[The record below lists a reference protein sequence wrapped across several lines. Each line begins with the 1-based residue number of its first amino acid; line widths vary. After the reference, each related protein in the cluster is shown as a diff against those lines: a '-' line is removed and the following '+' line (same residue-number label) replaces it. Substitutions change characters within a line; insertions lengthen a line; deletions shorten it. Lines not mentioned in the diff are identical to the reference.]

1 MADATQRA
9 WVNKVLAVTLS
20 PATLGANVSSA
31 AAGAAGSRDEQ
42 GEEHEREV
50 AVRRWNIAC
59 TDAVSQLESLTAAI
73 RASGHARAH
82 EAALMVTEV
91 IKKLGTRPTTIEVLS
106 DLEDYLIVEDVIT
119 SVERPNG
126 FGIKVEIRKPLLA
139 AVAGM
144 RETLR

>member
-9 WVNKVLAVTLS
+9 WVNKVLGVTLS
-20 PATLGANVSSA
+20 PAALSSA
-31 AAGAAGSRDEQ
+31 VAGAAGSQDEH
-42 GEEHEREV
+42 GEKHEREV

-82 EAALMVTEV
+82 EAALLVTEV
-91 IKKLGTRPTTIEVLS
+91 IEKIRTKPTTIQVLS
-106 DLEDYLIVEDVIT
+106 DFEDYLITEDVIT

-126 FGIKVEIRKPLLA
+126 FGTKVEIRKPLLA